1 MRLVEKLYL
10 SEILD
15 KLQSETL
22 SYEQFLKEVCARF
35 KEKDDIIKSF
45 LPEKNRCERVLGELQ
60 KLKRKFPD
68 KKQRPPL
75 FGIPV
80 GIKDIFHVQG
90 FKTQAGSTLPWE
102 HITGKEGS
110 LIKKLKDYGAII
122 FGKTVTTEFAYFKP
136 GPTKNPHNILYTPGG
151 SSSGSAAA
159 VSAGIVPLAFGTQTI
174 GSISRPASYCGVVGY
189 KPSFNRISMDG
200 VLPFSPSVDH
210 IGFLHRI
217 WKVADL

>member
-45 LPEKNRCERVLGELQ
+45 LPEKNRCERVFGELQ

-90 FKTQAGSTLPWE
+90 FKTQAGSILPWE

-110 LIKKLKDYGAII
+110 LIKKLKGYGAII

-136 GPTKNPHNILYTPGG
+136 GPTKNPHNILHTPGG